1 VLIVPAAAEVFL
13 LTVAGLLMRRTR
25 VEDARRNSLLVAG
38 LGANINVLALLGSAL
53 VLVGGL
59 GTALLVGLR
68 RSA

>member
-1 VLIVPAAAEVFL
+1 MLIVPAAAEVFL
-13 LTVAGLLMRRTR
+13 LTVAGLLMRRAR